1 MGFSREWRPTK
12 RVAPHKESGTPQRE
26 WRPTK
31 RVAPHK
37 ESGAPQRP
45 GGGIETP
52 IIINDKVKLFF
63 SYVVNVFT
71 TLFS

>member
-1 MGFSREWRPTK
+1 MDIRGLF
-12 RVAPHKESGTPQRE
+12 
-26 WRPTK
+26 K